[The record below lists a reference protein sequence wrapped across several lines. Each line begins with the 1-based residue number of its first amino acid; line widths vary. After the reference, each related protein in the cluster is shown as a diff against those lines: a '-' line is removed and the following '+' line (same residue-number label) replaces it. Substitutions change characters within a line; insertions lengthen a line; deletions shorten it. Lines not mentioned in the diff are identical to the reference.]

1 MAVQTSGTGNLQ
13 AMSRIMLAQ
22 ARYTE
27 EHNAPMVGLIEKFSL
42 GKGEY
47 QLTIPKVGQ
56 MDAEDLAEGQD
67 MIDSEDI
74 DISTVTAT
82 TAEVGLKVIITDTLL
97 QQNNEDVFKIIGR
110 QMGDAMAR
118 KKDTD
123 IIALFP
129 SLNGGTDIGA
139 DNAIFNLA
147 NASGIIANAK
157 TGLFGNDLFIV
168 HHPNA
173 IWKLATDI
181 GNTLSTYPLPDAFNK
196 PAVKDYWT
204 GIKLS
209 GVPFFEDGNIAY
221 TGTAGH
227 VSGYGV
233 VADKTAMGHLA
244 ARARRE
250 ERERDISLRAFEV
263 VVTEDYAVFEV
274 DDTRGA
280 PLLYDMDTPSA
291 RATS

>member
-1 MAVQTSGTGNLQ
+1 MASVQTSTTGNLQ
-13 AMSRIMLAQ
+13 NMSRILLAQ

-27 EHNAPMVGLIEKFSL
+27 EHNAPMVGLIEKFNL

-47 QLTIPKVGQ
+47 KLEIPKVGQ
-56 MDAEDLAEGQD
+56 MTAEDLTEGQD
-67 MIDSEDI
+67 MVDSEDI
-74 DISTVTAT
+74 DVSTITAT
-82 TAEVGLKVIITDTLL
+82 TAEVGLKVIVTDTLL
-97 QQNNEDVFKIIGR
+97 RQNNEDVYKIIGR

-129 SLNGGTDIGA
+129 SLNGGTALGG
-139 DNAIFNLA
+139 DNANLQLA
-147 NASGIIANAK
+147 QASAVIANAK
-157 TGLFGNDLFIV
+157 ADKFGTDLFVV

-181 GNTLSTYPLPDAFNK
+181 GNTLATYPLPDAFNK

-209 GVPFFEDGNIAY
+209 GVPFFEDGNIEY
-221 TGTAGH
+221 TGTSGH

-233 VADKTAMGHLA
+233 IADKTAMGHLSA
-244 ARARRE
+244 SGRSE
-250 ERERDISLRAFEV
+250 ERERDASLRAFEV

-280 PLLYDMDTPSA
+280 ALLYDMPNPS
-291 RATS
+291 TS

>member
-1 MAVQTSGTGNLQ
+1 
-13 AMSRIMLAQ
+13 MLAS

-27 EHNAPMVGLIEKFSL
+27 EHNAPMVGLIEKFNL

-47 QLTIPKVGQ
+47 QLTIPKVAQ
-56 MDAEDLAEGQD
+56 MTAEDLAEGQD

-74 DISTVTAT
+74 DVSTVTAT

-118 KKDTD
+118 KKDND

-129 SLNGGTDIGA
+129 SLNGGTELGA
-139 DNAIFNLA
+139 DDKSLNLA
-147 NASGIIANAK
+147 NASAIIATAK
-157 TGLFGNDLFIV
+157 ADQFGSDLFVV

-173 IWKLATDI
+173 LWKLATDV

-196 PAVKDYWT
+196 PAVKDYWS

-209 GVPFFEDGNIAY
+209 GVPFFEDGNIAKI
-221 TGTAGH
+221 GTSD
-227 VSGYGV
+227 SGYGV
-233 VADKTAMGHLA
+233 IADKTAMGHLA

-274 DDTRGA
+274 DDTRGSSVRYEIGN
-280 PLLYDMDTPSA
+280 PVTNNS
-291 RATS
+291 

>member
-1 MAVQTSGTGNLQ
+1 
-13 AMSRIMLAQ
+13 MLAQ

-27 EHNAPMVGLIEKFSL
+27 EHNAPLVDLVEKFNL

-47 QLTIPKVGQ
+47 KLEIPKVAQ
-56 MDAEDLAEGQD
+56 MDAEDLVEGQD

-74 DISTVTAT
+74 DVSTVTAT

-97 QQNNEDVFKIIGR
+97 RQNNEDVYKIIGR

-129 SLNGGTDIGA
+129 SLNGGSPFGD
-139 DNAIFNLA
+139 DNINLNLA
-147 NASGIIANAK
+147 NASAIIANAK
-157 TGLFGNDLFIV
+157 SQKFGSDVYVV

-173 IWKLATDI
+173 IWNLATDI
-181 GNTLSTYPLPDAFNK
+181 GNTLATYPLPDAFNK
-196 PAVKDYWT
+196 PAVKDYYS
-204 GIKLS
+204 GVKLS
-209 GVPFFEDGNIAY
+209 GVPFFEDGNIAKIS
-221 TGTAGH
+221 TSD
-227 VSGYGV
+227 SGYGV
-233 VADKTAMGHLA
+233 IADRTAMGHLSA
-244 ARARRE
+244 SGRTE
-250 ERERDISLRAFEV
+250 ERERDASLRAYEV

-280 PLLYDMDTPSA
+280 AIRYEIGDP
-291 RATS
+291 ATNNS

>member
-1 MAVQTSGTGNLQ
+1 
-13 AMSRIMLAQ
+13 
-22 ARYTE
+22 
-27 EHNAPMVGLIEKFSL
+27 
-42 GKGEY
+42 
-47 QLTIPKVGQ
+47 
-56 MDAEDLAEGQD
+56 

-74 DISTVTAT
+74 DVSTVTAT

-110 QMGDAMAR
+110 QMGEAMAR

-129 SLNGGTDIGA
+129 TLNGGTKLGN
-139 DNAIFNLA
+139 DNINLTLA
-147 NASGIIANAK
+147 NASAIIANAK
-157 TGLFGNDLFIV
+157 ADQFGNDIYVV

-173 IWKLATDI
+173 LWKLATDI
-181 GNTLSTYPLPDAFNK
+181 GNTLATYPLPDAFNK

-209 GVPFFEDGNIAY
+209 GVPFFEDGNIQ
-221 TGTAGH
+221 TVTDN
-227 VSGYGV
+227 SGYGV
-233 VADKTAMGHLA
+233 IADKTAMGHLA

-250 ERERDISLRAFEV
+250 ERDRDISLRAHEV

-280 PLLYDMDTPSA
+280 AIQYEIGNPTTTNA
-291 RATS
+291 

>member
-1 MAVQTSGTGNLQ
+1 MAIQTSGTGNLQ
-13 AMSRIMLAQ
+13 NMSRIMLAS

-47 QLTIPKVGQ
+47 QLTIPKVAT
-56 MDAEDLAEGQD
+56 MTAEDLAEGQD

-74 DISTVTAT
+74 DVSTVTAT

-118 KKDTD
+118 KKDND

-129 SLNGGTDIGA
+129 SLNGGTELGA
-139 DNAIFNLA
+139 DDKSLNLA
-147 NASGIIANAK
+147 NASAIIATAK
-157 TGLFGNDLFIV
+157 ADQFGSDIFVV

-173 IWKLATDI
+173 VWKLASSV
-181 GNTLSTYPLPDAFNK
+181 GNTLATYPLPDAFNK

-204 GIKLS
+204 GIKVA
-209 GVPFFEDGNIAY
+209 GVPFFEDGNIAK
-221 TGTAGH
+221 TGS
-227 VSGYGV
+227 VDSGYGV
-233 VADKTAMGHLA
+233 IADKTAMGHLA

-250 ERERDISLRAFEV
+250 ERERDISLRAHEI

-280 PLLYDMDTPSA
+280 AIQYEIGNPTTSA
-291 RATS
+291 

>member
-13 AMSRIMLAQ
+13 NMSRIMLAS

-27 EHNAPMVGLIEKFSL
+27 EHNAPMVGLVEKFNL

-47 QLTIPKVGQ
+47 QLTIPKVAQ
-56 MDAEDLAEGQD
+56 MTAEDLAEGQD

-74 DISTVTAT
+74 DVSTVTAT

-129 SLNGGTDIGA
+129 SLNGGSAIGA
-139 DNAIFNLA
+139 DNALFSLA
-147 NASGIIANAK
+147 NVSGVIANAK
-157 TGLFGNDLFIV
+157 TGKFGSDLYIV

-173 IWKLATDI
+173 VWKLATDV
-181 GNTLSTYPLPDAFNK
+181 GNTLSTYPLPDAFDK

-209 GVPFFEDGNIAY
+209 GVPIFEDGNIENN
-221 TGTAGH
+221 TND
-227 VSGYGV
+227 SGYGV
-233 VADKTAMGHLA
+233 IADKTAMGHLA

-274 DDTRGA
+274 DDSRGA
-280 PLLYDMDTPSA
+280 ALLYDKPTPSA
-291 RATS
+291 NATS

>member
-1 MAVQTSGTGNLQ
+1 MAVQTSTSGNLQ
-13 AMSRIMLAQ
+13 NMSRIMLAQ

-27 EHNAPMVGLIEKFSL
+27 EHNAPLVGLIEKFNL

-47 QLTIPKVGQ
+47 KLEIPKVAQ

-74 DISTVTAT
+74 DVSTITAT

-97 QQNNEDVFKIIGR
+97 RQNNEDVYKIIGR

-129 SLNGGTDIGA
+129 SLNGGTVLGA
-139 DNAIFNLA
+139 DGASLSLA
-147 NASGIIANAK
+147 NASALIANAK
-157 TGLFGNDLFIV
+157 SGKFGTDLFV
-168 HHPNA
+168 VQHPNA
-173 IWKLATDI
+173 IWNLATSV
-181 GNTLSTYPLPDAFNK
+181 GNTLATYPLPDAFNK
-196 PAVKDYWT
+196 PAVKDYYS
-204 GIKLS
+204 GVKLS
-209 GVPFFEDGNIAY
+209 GVPFFEDGNIEY
-221 TGTAGH
+221 TGTSGH

-233 VADKTAMGHLA
+233 VADKTAMGHLSA
-244 ARARRE
+244 SGRTE
-250 ERERDISLRAFEV
+250 ERERDASLRAFEV

-274 DDTRGA
+274 DDTKGA
-280 PLLYDMDTPSA
+280 ALLYDMPNP
-291 RATS
+291 ATS

>member
-1 MAVQTSGTGNLQ
+1 MASVQTSTSGNLQ
-13 AMSRIMLAQ
+13 NMSRIMLTS

-27 EHNAPMVGLIEKFSL
+27 EHNAPMVGLVEKFNL
-42 GKGEY
+42 KKGEY

-56 MDAEDLAEGQD
+56 MDAEDLVEGRD

-74 DISTVTAT
+74 DVSTVTAT

-110 QMGDAMAR
+110 QMGEAMAR

-129 SLNGGTDIGA
+129 TLNGGVKLGN
-139 DNAIFNLA
+139 DNINLTLA
-147 NASGIIANAK
+147 NASAIIANAK
-157 TGLFGNDLFIV
+157 ADQFGNDLYVV

-173 IWKLATDI
+173 LWKLATDV

-209 GVPFFEDGNIAY
+209 GVPFFEDGNIQ
-221 TGTAGH
+221 TVTDN
-227 VSGYGV
+227 SGYGV
-233 VADKTAMGHLA
+233 IADKTAMGHLA

-250 ERERDISLRAFEV
+250 ERDRDISLRAHEV

-280 PLLYDMDTPSA
+280 AIQYEIGNPTTENA
-291 RATS
+291 

>member
-1 MAVQTSGTGNLQ
+1 MAVQTSSTGNLQ
-13 AMSRIMLAQ
+13 NMSRIMLAS

-27 EHNAPMVGLIEKFSL
+27 EHNAPMVGLIEKFNL
-42 GKGEY
+42 KKGEY
-47 QLTIPKVGQ
+47 QLTVPKVAT
-56 MDAEDLAEGQD
+56 MTAEDLAEGQD

-74 DISTVTAT
+74 DVSTVTAT

-118 KKDTD
+118 KKDND

-129 SLNGGTDIGA
+129 SLNGGTVLAA
-139 DNAIFNLA
+139 DDKSLNLA
-147 NASGIIANAK
+147 NASAIIATAK
-157 TGLFGNDLFIV
+157 ADQFGSDLFVV

-173 IWKLATDI
+173 LWKLATDV
-181 GNTLSTYPLPDAFNK
+181 GNTLSTCPLPDAFNK

-209 GVPFFEDGNIAY
+209 GVPFFEDGNIAKI
-221 TGTAGH
+221 GTSD
-227 VSGYGV
+227 SGYGV
-233 VADKTAMGHLA
+233 IADKTAMGHLA

-274 DDTRGA
+274 DDTRGSSVRYEVGN
-280 PLLYDMDTPSA
+280 PVTNNS
-291 RATS
+291 

>member
-1 MAVQTSGTGNLQ
+1 MVAQTSTTGNLQ
-13 AMSRIMLAQ
+13 NMSRIMLAQ

-27 EHNAPMVGLIEKFSL
+27 EHNAPMVGLVEKFNL

-56 MDAEDLAEGQD
+56 MTAEDLSDGQD

-74 DISTVTAT
+74 NVSTVTAT

-97 QQNNEDVFKIIGR
+97 QQNNEDVYKIIGR
-110 QMGDAMAR
+110 QMGEAMAR

-129 SLNGGTDIGA
+129 SLNGGTSIGL
-139 DNAIFNLA
+139 DNALFNLA
-147 NASGIIANAK
+147 NVSGVIANAK
-157 TGLFGNDLFIV
+157 ADKFGNDLYIV

-173 IWKLATDI
+173 VWKLATDI
-181 GNTLSTYPLPDAFNK
+181 GNTLSTYPIPDAFNN

-209 GVPFFEDGNIAY
+209 GVPIFEDGNIEDNSND
-221 TGTAGH
+221 
-227 VSGYGV
+227 SGYGV
-233 VADKTAMGHLA
+233 IADKTAMGHLA

-250 ERERDISLRAFEV
+250 ERERDISLRAFEI

-274 DDTRGA
+274 DDSRGA
-280 PLLYDMDTPSA
+280 ALLYDKPLPSA
-291 RATS
+291 NATS

>member
-13 AMSRIMLAQ
+13 NMSRIMLAS

-27 EHNAPMVGLIEKFSL
+27 EHNAPMVGLIEKFNL

-47 QLTIPKVGQ
+47 QLTIPKVAQ
-56 MDAEDLAEGQD
+56 MTAEDLAEGQD

-74 DISTVTAT
+74 DVSTVTAT

-118 KKDTD
+118 KKDND

-129 SLNGGTDIGA
+129 SLNGGTVLGA
-139 DNAIFNLA
+139 DGANFTLA
-147 NASGIIANAK
+147 LVSAVIANAK
-157 TGLFGNDLFIV
+157 ADQFGNDIFIV

-173 IWKLATDI
+173 IWKLATDV
-181 GNTLSTYPLPDAFNK
+181 GNTLGTYPLPDAFDK

-204 GIKLS
+204 GIKVS
-209 GVPFFEDGNIAY
+209 GVPFFEDGNIAKI
-221 TGTAGH
+221 GS
-227 VSGYGV
+227 VDSGYGV
-233 VADKTAMGHLA
+233 IADKTAMGHLA

-250 ERERDISLRAFEV
+250 ERERDISLRAHEI

-274 DDTRGA
+274 DDTRDAAIQYEIGN
-280 PLLYDMDTPSA
+280 PS
-291 RATS
+291 TS

>member
-1 MAVQTSGTGNLQ
+1 MASVQTSTSGNLQ
-13 AMSRIMLAQ
+13 NMSRIMLTS

-27 EHNAPMVGLIEKFSL
+27 EHNAPMVGLIEKFNL
-42 GKGEY
+42 KKGEY

-56 MDAEDLAEGQD
+56 MDAEDLVEGRD

-74 DISTVTAT
+74 DVSTVTAT

-110 QMGDAMAR
+110 QMGEAMAR

-129 SLNGGTDIGA
+129 TLNGGTKLGA
-139 DNAIFNLA
+139 DNANFTLA
-147 NASGIIANAK
+147 NASAIIANAK
-157 TGLFGNDLFIV
+157 ADQFGNDIYVV

-173 IWKLATDI
+173 LWKLATDI
-181 GNTLSTYPLPDAFNK
+181 GNTLATYPLPDAFNK

-209 GVPFFEDGNIAY
+209 GVPFFEDGNIQ
-221 TGTAGH
+221 TVTDN
-227 VSGYGV
+227 SGYGV
-233 VADKTAMGHLA
+233 IADKTAMGHLA

-250 ERERDISLRAFEV
+250 ERDRDISLRAHEV

-280 PLLYDMDTPSA
+280 AIQYEIGNPTTTNA
-291 RATS
+291 

>member
-1 MAVQTSGTGNLQ
+1 MAVQTSTSGNLQ
-13 AMSRIMLAQ
+13 KMTRILLAQ

-27 EHNAPMVGLIEKFSL
+27 EHNAPMIGLIEKFNL
-42 GKGEY
+42 GSGEY
-47 QLTIPKVGQ
+47 KLEIPKVAQ

-74 DISTVTAT
+74 DVSTVTAT

-129 SLNGGTDIGA
+129 TLNGGSVIGL
-139 DNAIFNLA
+139 DNALFNLA
-147 NASGIIANAK
+147 NVSGVIANAK
-157 TGLFGNDLFIV
+157 AGKFGSDLYIV

-173 IWKLATDI
+173 VWKLATDI
-181 GNTLSTYPLPDAFNK
+181 GNTLSTYPLPDAFDK

-209 GVPFFEDGNIAY
+209 GVPIFEDGNIANN
-221 TGTAGH
+221 TND
-227 VSGYGV
+227 SGYGV
-233 VADKTAMGHLA
+233 IADKTALGHLA

-263 VVTEDYAVFEV
+263 VITEDYAVFEV

-280 PLLYDMDTPSA
+280 ALLYDKPTPSA
-291 RATS
+291 DATS

>member
-1 MAVQTSGTGNLQ
+1 MAVQTSTSGNLQ
-13 AMSRIMLAQ
+13 NMSRIMLAQ

-27 EHNAPMVGLIEKFSL
+27 EHNAPLVGLIEKFNL

-47 QLTIPKVGQ
+47 KLEIPKVAQ

-74 DISTVTAT
+74 DVSTVTAT

-97 QQNNEDVFKIIGR
+97 RQNNEDVYKIIGR

-129 SLNGGTDIGA
+129 SLNGGAPLGA
-139 DNAIFNLA
+139 DGADLTLA
-147 NASGIIANAK
+147 FASALIANAK
-157 TGLFGNDLFIV
+157 SGKFGSDLFAV

-173 IWKLATDI
+173 IWKLATSV
-181 GNTLSTYPLPDAFNK
+181 GNTLATYPLPDAFNK
-196 PAVKDYWT
+196 PAVKDYYS

-209 GVPFFEDGNIAY
+209 GVPFFEDGNIAKI
-221 TGTAGH
+221 GTTD
-227 VSGYGV
+227 SGYGV
-233 VADKTAMGHLA
+233 IADKTAMGHLSA
-244 ARARRE
+244 SGRTE
-250 ERERDISLRAFEV
+250 ERERDASLRAYEV

-274 DDTRGA
+274 DDSKGA
-280 PLLYDMDTPSA
+280 AIRQEILDP
-291 RATS
+291 ATS

>member
-1 MAVQTSGTGNLQ
+1 
-13 AMSRIMLAQ
+13 MLAS

-27 EHNAPMVGLIEKFSL
+27 EHNAPMVGLIEKFNL

-47 QLTIPKVGQ
+47 QLTIPKVAQ
-56 MDAEDLAEGQD
+56 MTAEDLAEGQD

-74 DISTVTAT
+74 DVSTVTAT

-118 KKDTD
+118 KKDND

-129 SLNGGTDIGA
+129 SLNGGTVLGA
-139 DNAIFNLA
+139 DGANFTLA
-147 NASGIIANAK
+147 LVSAVIANAK
-157 TGLFGNDLFIV
+157 ADQFGNDIFVV

-173 IWKLATDI
+173 LWKLATDV

-196 PAVKDYWT
+196 PAVKDYWS

-209 GVPFFEDGNIAY
+209 GVPFFEDGNIAKI
-221 TGTAGH
+221 GS
-227 VSGYGV
+227 VDSGYGV
-233 VADKTAMGHLA
+233 IADKTAMGHLA

-250 ERERDISLRAFEV
+250 ERERDISLRAHEV

-280 PLLYDMDTPSA
+280 ALQYEIGNP
-291 RATS
+291 ATS

>member
-1 MAVQTSGTGNLQ
+1 MVAQTSTTGNLQ
-13 AMSRIMLAQ
+13 NMSRIMLAQ

-27 EHNAPMVGLIEKFSL
+27 EHNAPMVGLVEKFNL

-56 MDAEDLAEGQD
+56 MTAEDLSDGQD

-74 DISTVTAT
+74 NVATVTAT

-97 QQNNEDVFKIIGR
+97 QQNNEDVYKIIGR

-118 KKDTD
+118 KKDND

-129 SLNGGTDIGA
+129 SLNGGTSIGL
-139 DNAIFNLA
+139 DNALFNLA
-147 NASGIIANAK
+147 NVSGVIANAK
-157 TGLFGNDLFIV
+157 SGKFGNDLYIV

-173 IWKLATDI
+173 VWKLATDI
-181 GNTLSTYPLPDAFNK
+181 GNTLSTYPIPDAFNN

-209 GVPFFEDGNIAY
+209 GVPIFEDGNIEDNSND
-221 TGTAGH
+221 
-227 VSGYGV
+227 SGYGV
-233 VADKTAMGHLA
+233 IADKTAMGHLA

-250 ERERDISLRAFEV
+250 ERERDISLRAFEI

-274 DDTRGA
+274 DDSRGA
-280 PLLYDMDTPSA
+280 ALLYDKPLPSA
-291 RATS
+291 NATS

>member
-13 AMSRIMLAQ
+13 NMSRIMLAS

-27 EHNAPMVGLIEKFSL
+27 EHNAPMVGLIEKFNL
-42 GKGEY
+42 KKGEY
-47 QLTIPKVGQ
+47 QLTVPKVAQ
-56 MDAEDLAEGQD
+56 MTAEDLAEGQD

-74 DISTVTAT
+74 DVSTVTAT

-118 KKDTD
+118 KKDND

-129 SLNGGTDIGA
+129 SLNGGTELGA
-139 DNAIFNLA
+139 DDKSLNLA
-147 NASGIIANAK
+147 NASAIIATAK
-157 TGLFGNDLFIV
+157 ADQFGSDLFVV

-173 IWKLATDI
+173 LWKLATDV

-209 GVPFFEDGNIAY
+209 GVPFFEDGNIAKI
-221 TGTAGH
+221 GTSD
-227 VSGYGV
+227 SGYGV
-233 VADKTAMGHLA
+233 IADKTAMGHLA

-250 ERERDISLRAFEV
+250 ERERDISLRAHEI

-274 DDTRGA
+274 DDTRGSSVRYEVGN
-280 PLLYDMDTPSA
+280 PVTNNS
-291 RATS
+291 

>member
-1 MAVQTSGTGNLQ
+1 MAIQTSTSGNLQ
-13 AMSRIMLAQ
+13 NMSRIMLAQ

-27 EHNAPMVGLIEKFSL
+27 EHNAPMVGLIEKFNL

-47 QLTIPKVGQ
+47 KLEIPKVAQ

-74 DISTVTAT
+74 DVSTITAT

-97 QQNNEDVFKIIGR
+97 RQNNEDVYKIIGR

-118 KKDTD
+118 KKDND

-129 SLNGGTDIGA
+129 SLNGGTVLGA
-139 DNAIFNLA
+139 DDKSLNLA
-147 NASGIIANAK
+147 NASAIIATAK
-157 TGLFGNDLFIV
+157 ADRFGNDLFVV

-173 IWKLATDI
+173 LWKLATDV

-209 GVPFFEDGNIAY
+209 GVPFFEDGNIAKIS
-221 TGTAGH
+221 TSD
-227 VSGYGV
+227 SGYGV
-233 VADKTAMGHLA
+233 IADKTAMGHLSA
-244 ARARRE
+244 SGRSE
-250 ERERDISLRAFEV
+250 ERERDASLRAYEV

-274 DDTRGA
+274 DDTRGSSVRYEIGN
-280 PLLYDMDTPSA
+280 PVTNNS
-291 RATS
+291 

>member
-1 MAVQTSGTGNLQ
+1 MASVQTSTSGNLQ
-13 AMSRIMLAQ
+13 NMSRIMLAQ

-27 EHNAPMVGLIEKFSL
+27 EHNAPMVGLIEKFNL

-47 QLTIPKVGQ
+47 KLEIPKVAQ
-56 MDAEDLAEGQD
+56 MTAEDLTEGQD

-74 DISTVTAT
+74 DVSTITAT
-82 TAEVGLKVIITDTLL
+82 TAEVGLKVIVTDTLL
-97 QQNNEDVFKIIGR
+97 RQNNEDVYKIIGR

-129 SLNGGTDIGA
+129 SLNGGTALGA
-139 DNAIFNLA
+139 DNANLTLS
-147 NASGIIANAK
+147 NASAIIANAK
-157 TGLFGNDLFIV
+157 ADKFGTDLFVV

-181 GNTLSTYPLPDAFNK
+181 GNTLATYPLPDAFNK
-196 PAVKDYWT
+196 PAVKDYYS
-204 GIKLS
+204 GVKLS
-209 GVPFFEDGNIAY
+209 GVPFFEDGNIEY
-221 TGTAGH
+221 TGTSGH

-233 VADKTAMGHLA
+233 VADKTAMGHLSA
-244 ARARRE
+244 SGRSE
-250 ERERDISLRAFEV
+250 ERERDASLRAFEV

-274 DDTRGA
+274 DDTKGA
-280 PLLYDMDTPSA
+280 ALLYDMPNP
-291 RATS
+291 ATS

>member
-13 AMSRIMLAQ
+13 NMSRIMLAS

-27 EHNAPMVGLIEKFSL
+27 EHNAPMVGLIEKFNL

-47 QLTIPKVGQ
+47 QLTIPKVAQ
-56 MDAEDLAEGQD
+56 MTAEDLAEGQD

-74 DISTVTAT
+74 DVSTVTAT

-118 KKDTD
+118 KKDND

-129 SLNGGTDIGA
+129 SLNGGTVLGA
-139 DNAIFNLA
+139 DGANFTLA
-147 NASGIIANAK
+147 NTSAVIANAK
-157 TGLFGNDLFIV
+157 ADQFGNDIFVV

-173 IWKLATDI
+173 VWKLATDV
-181 GNTLSTYPLPDAFNK
+181 GNTLATYPLPDAFDK
-196 PAVKDYWT
+196 PAVKDYWS
-204 GIKLS
+204 GIKVS
-209 GVPFFEDGNIAY
+209 GVPFFEDGNIAKI
-221 TGTAGH
+221 GS
-227 VSGYGV
+227 VDSGYGV
-233 VADKTAMGHLA
+233 IADKTAMGHLA

-250 ERERDISLRAFEV
+250 ERERDISLRAHEI

-280 PLLYDMDTPSA
+280 ALQYEIGNP
-291 RATS
+291 ATS

>member
-13 AMSRIMLAQ
+13 NMSRIMLAS

-27 EHNAPMVGLIEKFSL
+27 EHNAPMVGLIEKFNL

-47 QLTIPKVGQ
+47 QLTIPKVAQ
-56 MDAEDLAEGQD
+56 MTAEDLAEGQD

-74 DISTVTAT
+74 DVSTVTAT

-118 KKDTD
+118 KKDND

-129 SLNGGTDIGA
+129 SLNGGTELGA
-139 DNAIFNLA
+139 DDKSLNLA
-147 NASGIIANAK
+147 NASAIIATAK
-157 TGLFGNDLFIV
+157 ADQFGSDLFVV

-173 IWKLATDI
+173 LWKLATDV

-209 GVPFFEDGNIAY
+209 GVPFFEDGNIAKI
-221 TGTAGH
+221 GTSD
-227 VSGYGV
+227 SGYGV
-233 VADKTAMGHLA
+233 IADKTAMGHLA

-250 ERERDISLRAFEV
+250 ERERDISLRAHEI

-274 DDTRGA
+274 DDTRGSSVRYEVGN
-280 PLLYDMDTPSA
+280 PVTNNS
-291 RATS
+291 